1 MGGIM
6 EEAITCTNIQ
16 LPRAEQD
23 LEASKSI
30 LSSEVTGGV
39 YKDNGQQVVFSK
51 IMSEEWKN
59 DVN

>member
-51 IMSEEWKN
+51 IMSEE
-59 DVN
+59 